1 MACNHKA
8 YTIYDELLREKKLIE
23 SLWLIGINRIRI
35 KKKKKKKKQKKKQKK
50 KKTTTTTTTTWKI
63 HNLINFDSVGFFW
76 ESE

>member
-35 KKKKKKKKQKKKQKK
+35 KKKKKKKKK
-50 KKTTTTTTTTWKI
+50 TTWKI
-63 HNLINFDSVGFFW
+63 HNLINFDFVGFFW

>member
-35 KKKKKKKKQKKKQKK
+35 KKKKK
-50 KKTTTTTTTTWKI
+50 TTTWKI
-63 HNLINFDSVGFFW
+63 HNLINFDFVGFFW

>member
-35 KKKKKKKKQKKKQKK
+35 KKKKKKK
-50 KKTTTTTTTTWKI
+50 TTWKI
-63 HNLINFDSVGFFW
+63 HNLINFDFVGFFLRKW
-76 ESE
+76 VVLDFLFFALQKIIP

>member
-35 KKKKKKKKQKKKQKK
+35 KKKKKKKKK
-50 KKTTTTTTTTWKI
+50 TTTTTWKI
-63 HNLINFDSVGFFW
+63 HNLINFDFVGFFW
-76 ESE
+76 QSE

>member
-8 YTIYDELLREKKLIE
+8 YTIYEELLREKKLIE

-35 KKKKKKKKQKKKQKK
+35 KKTKKK
-50 KKTTTTTTTTWKI
+50 TTWKI
-63 HNLINFDSVGFFW
+63 HNLINFDFVGFFW

>member
-35 KKKKKKKKQKKKQKK
+35 KKKK
-50 KKTTTTTTTTWKI
+50 TTWKI
-63 HNLINFDSVGFFW
+63 HNLINFDFVGFFW

>member
-35 KKKKKKKKQKKKQKK
+35 KKKKKKKK
-50 KKTTTTTTTTWKI
+50 TTWKI
-63 HNLINFDSVGFFW
+63 HNLINFDFVGFFW

>member
-35 KKKKKKKKQKKKQKK
+35 KKKKKKKKNKK
-50 KKTTTTTTTTWKI
+50 KKTNWKI
-63 HNLINFDSVGFFW
+63 HNLINFDFVGFFW

>member
-35 KKKKKKKKQKKKQKK
+35 KKNKKEKKQQQQQLEKYI
-50 KKTTTTTTTTWKI
+50 T
-63 HNLINFDSVGFFW
+63 
-76 ESE
+76 